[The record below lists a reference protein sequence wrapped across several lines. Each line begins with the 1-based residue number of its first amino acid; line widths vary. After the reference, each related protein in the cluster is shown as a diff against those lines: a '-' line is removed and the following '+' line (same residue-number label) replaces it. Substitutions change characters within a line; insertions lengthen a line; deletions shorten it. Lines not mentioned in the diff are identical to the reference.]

1 MPLWKYFADGGKRA
15 VAVWHRR
22 AGKDITALHRTM
34 LQMLHRVGTY
44 WHMLPL
50 QNQARKVIWDG
61 IVDGPDGPIKLI
73 DWAFPQ
79 ELRTATLAQEM
90 KIRFANGS
98 EWQLCGSD
106 NYNALVGSNP
116 VGIVMS
122 EYSVAKP
129 EAWEYIR
136 PILAENGGWALFIYT
151 PRGLNHGHDLYQHAE
166 NNPDW
171 FSQILTVGDTLA
183 IPTAAI
189 EAERAAGMDEDMI
202 RQEFFCSFQAAVRGA
217 YYGKHLE
224 EAEAQGRITSVPYD
238 PACLVHTSWDIG
250 IHDHTSIWFMQPIP
264 GGEIHFIDYL
274 EGTGEGVEYYLGELA
289 KKPYNYG
296 TDFVPHDFSA
306 RSYAAGR
313 SPADIARG
321 LNRKLHI
328 IKAMNP
334 QDRIQA
340 ARIMFPRCWFDKA
353 KCQEGLNALKNYHK
367 KWDTEKK
374 CYLAHPEHDW
384 ASHPAD
390 SFGHFA
396 VAYTDQIR
404 PSPRIEPP
412 RMFRP
417 QPASSTGW
425 MEN

>member
-122 EYSVAKP
+122 EYSVSKP

-151 PRGLNHGHDLYQHAE
+151 PRGLNHGHDLY
-166 NNPDW
+166 
-171 FSQILTVGDTLA
+171 
-183 IPTAAI
+183 
-189 EAERAAGMDEDMI
+189 
-202 RQEFFCSFQAAVRGA
+202 
-217 YYGKHLE
+217 
-224 EAEAQGRITSVPYD
+224 
-238 PACLVHTSWDIG
+238 
-250 IHDHTSIWFMQPIP
+250 
-264 GGEIHFIDYL
+264 
-274 EGTGEGVEYYLGELA
+274 
-289 KKPYNYG
+289 
-296 TDFVPHDFSA
+296 
-306 RSYAAGR
+306 
-313 SPADIARG
+313 
-321 LNRKLHI
+321 
-328 IKAMNP
+328 
-334 QDRIQA
+334 
-340 ARIMFPRCWFDKA
+340 
-353 KCQEGLNALKNYHK
+353 
-367 KWDTEKK
+367 
-374 CYLAHPEHDW
+374 
-384 ASHPAD
+384 
-390 SFGHFA
+390 
-396 VAYTDQIR
+396 
-404 PSPRIEPP
+404 
-412 RMFRP
+412 
-417 QPASSTGW
+417 
-425 MEN
+425 